1 MTDPAGGAP
10 SPQEPAPQAPPPQA
24 PPPQAPPPMAPPPQQ
39 PGGSWQSPPPAA
51 SAPPQFQMAPVA
63 AGPAPGI
70 VYADTV
76 TRVIAYIIDVIL
88 FFVVGIFIV
97 GFLVLAIFAGGGF
110 VSLIGTILLAVIGL
124 AGSAIYFIYCWT
136 KLRASLGQKVLG
148 LETVNAAD
156 GATLTQPQAIRR
168 WAFLFG
174 PTALGS
180 ALGYAPGALSLL
192 GPLVGLLAFI
202 YTIYLLY
209 TVSQNPKRQGYHD
222 VQAATV
228 VVKRV
233 A

>member
-1 MTDPAGGAP
+1 MTDPAGGP
-10 SPQEPAPQAPPPQA
+10 PPPQGSAPPPQGPGNWQT
-24 PPPQAPPPMAPPPQQ
+24 PPPPV
-39 PGGSWQSPPPAA
+39 PAT
-51 SAPPQFQMAPVA
+51 PPQFQQAPVA
-63 AGPAPGI
+63 AGPAPGV

-76 TRVIAYIIDVIL
+76 TRVIAYIIDSVI
-88 FFVVGIFIV
+88 FFIAAIFI
-97 GFLVLAIFAGGGF
+97 GGLLVLAIFSGGGI

-124 AGSAIYFIYCWT
+124 VGSAIYFVYCWT
-136 KLRASLGQKVLG
+136 KLRASVGQKVLG

-174 PTALGS
+174 PMALGS
-180 ALGYAPGALSLL
+180 ALSYAPGMLAFL
-192 GPLVGLLAFI
+192 GSLVGLLAFF
-202 YTIYLLY
+202 YAIYLLW
-209 TVSQNPKRQGYHD
+209 TVTKDPKRQGFHD

>member
-10 SPQEPAPQAPPPQA
+10 PPQD
-24 PPPQAPPPMAPPPQQ
+24 
-39 PGGSWQSPPPAA
+39 PGNWQTPPPPAPA
-51 SAPPQFQMAPVA
+51 TPPQFQQAPVA
-63 AGPAPGI
+63 AGPAPGV

-76 TRVIAYIIDVIL
+76 TRVIAYIIDSIIYFMIAL
-88 FFVVGIFIV
+88 LIG
-97 GFLVLAIFAGGGF
+97 GVLIGAIFAGGEIVTLF
-110 VSLIGTILLAVIGL
+110 GTILLAILGL
-124 AGSAIYFIYCWT
+124 VGSAIYFVYCWT
-136 KLRASLGQKVLG
+136 KLRASVGQKVLG

-174 PTALGS
+174 PFALGS
-180 ALGYAPGALSLL
+180 ALSYAPGMLAALGS
-192 GPLVGLLAFI
+192 LVGLLAFL
-202 YTIYLLY
+202 YAIYLLY
-209 TVSQNPKRQGYHD
+209 TVTKDPKRQGFHD

>member
-1 MTDPAGGAP
+1 MTDPAGGP
-10 SPQEPAPQAPPPQA
+10 PPPQGSAPPPQGPGNWQT
-24 PPPQAPPPMAPPPQQ
+24 PPPPVP
-39 PGGSWQSPPPAA
+39 
-51 SAPPQFQMAPVA
+51 APPQFQQAPVA
-63 AGPAPGI
+63 AGPAPGV

-76 TRVIAYIIDVIL
+76 TRVIAYIIDSVI
-88 FFVVGIFIV
+88 FFIAAIFI
-97 GFLVLAIFAGGGF
+97 GGLLVLAIFSGGGI

-124 AGSAIYFIYCWT
+124 VGSAIYFVYCWT
-136 KLRASLGQKVLG
+136 KLRASIGQKVLG

-174 PTALGS
+174 PFALGS
-180 ALGYAPGALSLL
+180 ALGYAPGVLAFLGSLI
-192 GPLVGLLAFI
+192 GLLAII
-202 YTIYLLY
+202 YAFYLLW
-209 TVSQNPKRQGYHD
+209 TVSKDPKRQGFHD